1 MILAFQLILSLSIL
15 IILHE
20 LGHFIPAR
28 LFKIRVEKFYLFFDP
43 WFSLVKK
50 KKGDTEYGIGW
61 LPLGGYVKIA
71 GMVDESLDKEA
82 MALPP
87 QDWEFRAKPAWQRLI
102 VMMGGVIVN
111 MIVGFLLYAIIL
123 GMWGR
128 DVLPVENVKF
138 GVHVNETMKAAGFQ
152 EGDKILALNGERPES
167 FSEVNKSLLVD
178 NISVVTIERAGQ
190 KMDIS
195 IPANIGQQLVDG
207 GVKSAPFAVRLPC
220 VVDSVVPNSKAAEAG
235 LMKGDSVVGLGE
247 VHSIYFNDIKAELH
261 RNAGEPVAD
270 WVKFLTMKKGQ
281 PVPMWVKRNGQE
293 IQLNIGINIDGTI
306 GFIPK
311 ADVKQ
316 FGVETLHYGF
326 FAAIPAG
333 AKWAWKTFTDYGSQ
347 LKYLFSSSGAKQVGG
362 FGSFAKMFPDKWNW
376 AIFWE
381 RTAFISLILA
391 FMNMLPIPA
400 LDGGHVMFLLWEMIT
415 GKAVSQ
421 KILEK
426 AQIVGMVLLLG
437 LMLWGNILD
446 VVRAIVG

>member
-43 WFSLVKK
+43 WFSLIKK

-71 GMVDESLDKEA
+71 GMVDESMDKDA

-111 MIVGFLLYAIIL
+111 MIVGFVLYAIIL
-123 GMWGR
+123 GVWGR

-138 GVHVNETMKAAGFQ
+138 GVHVNETMEAAGFQ

-167 FSEVNKSLLVD
+167 FSEVNKALLVD
-178 NISVVTIERAGQ
+178 NISTVTIERDGQ

-207 GVKSAPFAVRLPC
+207 GVKTAPFSVRLPC
-220 VVDSVVPNSKAAEAG
+220 VVDSVVAGNKAAEAG
-235 LMKGDSVVGLGE
+235 LVKGDSVVGLGD
-247 VHSIYFNDIKAELH
+247 VHSIYFNDIKAEL
-261 RNAGEPVAD
+261 NN
-270 WVKFLTMKKGQ
+270 KKGQ
-281 PVPMWVKRNGQE
+281 TVPLWVKRNGQE
-293 IQLNIGINIDGTI
+293 VQLNVGINDDGTI

-333 AKWAWKTFTDYGSQ
+333 AAWAWETFTDYGSQ

-362 FGSFAKMFPDKWNW
+362 FGSFAKMFPDTWDW
-376 AIFWE
+376 SIFWE

-415 GKAVSQ
+415 GRAVSQ

-426 AQIVGMVLLLG
+426 AQVVGMVLLLG

-446 VVRAIVG
+446 IFRAVVGK